1 MSIKYVI
8 KCDDYVLHDSQSQ
21 SLKLGSPKLNLELNK
36 NGTLTFTIYN
46 NHPYY
51 NKINKLKSIIGIYQD
66 NKILFKGRVLDD
78 TMNIYKSRNITVEG
92 IRAYLLDS
100 IYRPFE
106 YQGDIP
112 EFLESIIESHNSQV
126 EDFQKF
132 KLGNITVTDPNNYI
146 NRSSIEYLTSLE
158 VIESRLI
165 KTHGGYLT
173 IRFEDDG
180 NYLDYLND
188 FPYTSTQVIEFAVNL
203 DNLSQKIDG
212 TSIKTGIIP
221 LGAKLQDSEGNDTD
235 ERLTIKS
242 VNNDKD
248 YLIDEESA
256 SLYGKIFEV
265 VTWDD
270 ITLPQ
275 NLLTKAQE
283 YLADNIMF
291 LITLD
296 VSAIDLSTLNKDIN
310 SFRLG
315 EYVRVKSSTHN
326 INKIYLLKKL
336 SIDIENPSK
345 TQIQLGDSFKS
356 LTDISI
362 GQNSTS
368 NDLIT
373 RVGTIETHYVP
384 NKELTG
390 IVNEKVETNSFIQ
403 QLPENILFQVSEN
416 YTKKSDFNEYQN
428 QVSTR
433 FSQTKDDFT
442 MQFTEIISQ
451 INGMD
456 GETKQQFNEI
466 VKYIRFVDGN
476 IILGQVD
483 NPLLLKISNNRISF
497 ISNNMEIAYMSGG
510 RLYIT
515 DGEFLNSLQLGN
527 FTFEPRTNGNLSFYK
542 NRR

>member
-1 MSIKYVI
+1 MKYVI
-8 KCDDYVLHDSQSQ
+8 KCDDYVLHDSQNQ
-21 SLKLGSPKLNLELNK
+21 ILKVGNPKLSLELNK
-36 NGTLTFTIYN
+36 NGTLTFTIHN

-51 NKINKLKSIIGIYQD
+51 DKINKLRSVISVYQD
-66 NKILFKGRVLDD
+66 NKIMFKGRVLDD
-78 TMNIYKSRNITVEG
+78 TMSIYKSRKITVEG

-112 EFLESIIESHNSQV
+112 EFLESIINSHNSQV

-132 KLGNITVTDPNNYI
+132 KIGNITVTDPNHYI
-146 NRSSIEYLTSLE
+146 NRSSINYLTSLE

-165 KTHGGYLT
+165 ETHGGYL
-173 IRFEDDG
+173 IVRFEADG
-180 NYLDYLND
+180 NYLDYLSD
-188 FPYTSTQVIEFAVNL
+188 FPYTSTQIIEFAVNL
-203 DNLSQKIDG
+203 ADLSQKIDG

-221 LGAKLQDSEGNDTD
+221 LGAKLQDSEGNETD

-242 VNNDKD
+242 VNDDKD
-248 YLIDEESA
+248 YLIDEETSK
-256 SLYGKIFEV
+256 LYGKIFEV

-270 ITLPQ
+270 VTLPQ
-275 NLLTKAQE
+275 NLLAKAKQ

-291 LITLD
+291 LITID
-296 VSAIDLSTLNKDIN
+296 VSAIDLSTLNKNVN

-315 EYVRVKSSTHN
+315 EYVRIKSKPHD

-336 SIDIENPSK
+336 NIDIENPAN
-345 TQIQLGDSFKS
+345 TQIQLGYSFKS

-362 GQNSTS
+362 NQSS
-368 NDLIT
+368 RADDLIT
-373 RVGTIETHYVP
+373 RIGTIETHYVP

-403 QLPENILFQVSEN
+403 QMPENILLQVSNN
-416 YTKKSDFNEYQN
+416 YTKQSDFEEYK
-428 QVSTR
+428 
-433 FSQTKDDFT
+433 SQINTQFIQTANDFT
-442 MQFTEIISQ
+442 MQFTELISQ
-451 INGMD
+451 INGLD

-466 VKYIRFVDGN
+466 IKYIRFVDGS
-476 IILGQVD
+476 IILGQVN
-483 NPLLLKISNNRISF
+483 NPLLLKISNDRISF
-497 ISNNMEIAYMSGG
+497 ISNNLEIAYMSGG
-510 RLYIT
+510 KLYIT

>member
-1 MSIKYVI
+1 MKYVI
-8 KCDDYVLHDSQSQ
+8 KCDDYVLHDSQNQ
-21 SLKLGSPKLNLELNK
+21 ILKVGNPKLSLELNK

-51 NKINKLKSIIGIYQD
+51 EKISKLKSIISVYQD
-66 NKILFKGRVLDD
+66 NKIMFKGRVLDD
-78 TMNIYKSRNITVEG
+78 TMSIYKSRKITVEG

-112 EFLESIIESHNSQV
+112 EFLESIINSHNSQV

-165 KTHGGYLT
+165 KTHGGYL
-173 IRFEDDG
+173 IVRYENDG
-180 NYLDYLND
+180 NYLDYLSD

-203 DNLSQKIDG
+203 ADLSQKVDG
-212 TSIKTGIIP
+212 TSIKTGII

-242 VNNDKD
+242 VNDDKD
-248 YLIDEESA
+248 FLIDEETSKI
-256 SLYGKIFEV
+256 YGKIFEV

-270 ITLPQ
+270 VTLPQ
-275 NLLTKAQE
+275 NLLAKAKQ

-291 LITLD
+291 LITID
-296 VSAIDLSTLNKDIN
+296 VSAIDLSTLNKNVN

-315 EYVRVKSSTHN
+315 EYVRIKSNPHE

-336 SIDIENPSK
+336 SIDIENPANNK
-345 TQIQLGDSFKS
+345 IQLGDSFKS

-362 GQNSTS
+362 GQSSTS

-373 RVGTIETHYVP
+373 RIGTIETHYVP

-403 QLPENILFQVSEN
+403 QMPENILFQVSEN
-416 YTKKSDFNEYQN
+416 YTKQSDFSEYQK
-428 QVSTR
+428 QVSTQ
-433 FSQTKDDFT
+433 FNQTANDFT
-442 MQFTEIISQ
+442 MQFTELISQ
-451 INGMD
+451 INGLD
-456 GETKQQFNEI
+456 DETKEQFNEI
-466 VKYIRFVDGN
+466 VKYIRFVDGS

-483 NPLLLKISNNRISF
+483 NPLLLKISNDRISF
-497 ISNNMEIAYMSGG
+497 ISNNLEIAYMSGG
-510 RLYIT
+510 KLYIT

-527 FTFEPRTNGNLSFYK
+527 FTFEPRSNGNLSFYK

>member
-1 MSIKYVI
+1 MRYVI
-8 KCDDYVLHDSQSQ
+8 KCDDYVLHDSRSQ
-21 SLKLGSPKLNLELNK
+21 TLKLSSPKLNLELNK

-51 NKINKLKSIIGIYQD
+51 EKINKLKSVISVYQD
-66 NKILFKGRVLDD
+66 NKILFKGRILDD
-78 TMNIYKSRNITVEG
+78 TMNIYKSKNVTVEG

-100 IYRPFE
+100 VYRPFE

-165 KTHGGYLT
+165 KTHGGYL
-173 IRFEDDG
+173 IVRYEDDG
-180 NYLDYLND
+180 NYLDYLSD
-188 FPYTSTQVIEFAVNL
+188 FPYTSTQIVEFSVNIA
-203 DNLSQKIDG
+203 DLSQKVDG
-212 TSIKTGIIP
+212 TSIKTGVIP

-248 YLIDEESA
+248 YLIDEES
-256 SLYGKIFEV
+256 SKLYGKIFEV

-270 ITLPQ
+270 VTLPQ
-275 NLLTKAQE
+275 NLLTKAQR

-291 LITLD
+291 LLTLD

-315 EYVRVKSSTHN
+315 EYIRIKSSPHD

-336 SIDIENPSK
+336 SIDIENPAK

-356 LTDISI
+356 LTDISV
-362 GQNSTS
+362 GQSSTS

-373 RVGTIETHYVP
+373 RIGTIETHYVP

-390 IVNEKVETNSFIQ
+390 IVNEKVETNSFIRQ
-403 QLPENILFQVSEN
+403 MPENILFQVSEN
-416 YTKKSDFNEYQN
+416 YTKQSDFNEYQN
-428 QVSTR
+428 KVSTQ
-433 FSQTKDDFT
+433 FLQTKNDFT
-442 MQFTEIISQ
+442 MQFTELISQ

-466 VKYIRFVDGN
+466 IKYIRFVDGS

-483 NPLLLKISNNRISF
+483 NSLLLKISNDRISF
-497 ISNNMEIAYMSGG
+497 ISNNLEIAYMSGG

-527 FTFEPRTNGNLSFYK
+527 FTFEPRSNGNLSFYK

>member
-1 MSIKYVI
+1 MKYVI
-8 KCDDYVLHDSQSQ
+8 KCDDYVLHDSQNQ
-21 SLKLGSPKLNLELNK
+21 ILKVSNPKLSLELNK
-36 NGTLTFTIYN
+36 NGTLTFTMYN

-51 NKINKLKSIIGIYQD
+51 DKINKLRSVISVYQD

-78 TMNIYKSRNITVEG
+78 TTSIYKSRKITVEG

-112 EFLESIIESHNSQV
+112 EFLESIIDSHNSQV

-132 KLGNITVTDPNNYI
+132 KIGNITVTDPNHYI
-146 NRSSIEYLTSLE
+146 NRSSINYLTSLE

-165 KTHGGYLT
+165 ETHGGYL
-173 IRFEDDG
+173 IVRFEADG
-180 NYLDYLND
+180 NYLDYLSD
-188 FPYTSTQVIEFAVNL
+188 FPYTSTQIIEFAVNL
-203 DNLSQKIDG
+203 ADLSQKVDG

-242 VNNDKD
+242 VNDDKD
-248 YLIDEESA
+248 YLIDEETSK
-256 SLYGKIFEV
+256 LYGKIFEV

-270 ITLPQ
+270 VTLPQ
-275 NLLTKAQE
+275 NLLAKAKQ

-291 LITLD
+291 LITID
-296 VSAIDLSTLNKDIN
+296 VSAIDLSTLNKNVN

-315 EYVRVKSSTHN
+315 EYVRIKSKPHD

-336 SIDIENPSK
+336 SIDIENPAN
-345 TQIQLGDSFKS
+345 TQIQLGYSFKS

-362 GQNSTS
+362 NESS
-368 NDLIT
+368 RADDLIT
-373 RVGTIETHYVP
+373 RIGTIETHYVP

-416 YTKKSDFNEYQN
+416 YTKKSDFSEYQN
-428 QVSTR
+428 QVNTQ
-433 FSQTKDDFT
+433 FNQTANAFT
-442 MQFTEIISQ
+442 MQFTELISQ
-451 INGMD
+451 INGLD

-466 VKYIRFVDGN
+466 IKYIRFVDGS

-483 NPLLLKISNNRISF
+483 NPLLLKISNDRISF
-497 ISNNMEIAYMSGG
+497 ISNNLEVAYMSGG
-510 RLYIT
+510 KLYIT

>member
-1 MSIKYVI
+1 MRYII
-8 KCDDYVLHDSQSQ
+8 KCDDYVLHDSKNQI
-21 SLKLGSPKLNLELNK
+21 LKVGNPKLNLELNK

-51 NKINKLKSIIGIYQD
+51 EKISKLKSIISVYQD

-78 TMNIYKSRNITVEG
+78 TINIYKSRKITVEG

-100 IYRPFE
+100 IYRPFT

-112 EFLESIIESHNSQV
+112 EFLESIIDSHNSQV
-126 EDFQKF
+126 ENFQKF

-165 KTHGGYLT
+165 DTHGGYL
-173 IRFEDDG
+173 IVRYEEDG
-180 NYLDYLND
+180 NYLDYLSD

-203 DNLSQKIDG
+203 ANLSQKVDG

-221 LGAKLQDSEGNDTD
+221 LGVKLQDSEGNDTD

-242 VNNDKD
+242 VNDDKD
-248 YLIDEESA
+248 YLIDEETA
-256 SLYGKIFEV
+256 KIYGKIFEV

-270 ITLPQ
+270 VTLPQ
-275 NLLTKAQE
+275 NLLTKAKQ

-291 LITLD
+291 LITID
-296 VSAIDLSTLNKDIN
+296 VSAIDLGTLNKDIN

-315 EYVRVKSSTHN
+315 QYVRIKSNPHN
-326 INKIYLLKKL
+326 IDKIYLLKKL
-336 SIDIENPSK
+336 SIDIENPAK
-345 TQIQLGDSFKS
+345 TQIQLGSSFKS
-356 LTDISI
+356 LTDVSV
-362 GQNSTS
+362 GQSGIA

-384 NKELTG
+384 NQEMSG
-390 IVNEKVETNSFIQ
+390 IVNEKIETSSFIS
-403 QLPENILFQVSEN
+403 QLPENIMLQVSQN
-416 YTKKSDFNEYQN
+416 YIKQSDFTQYQS
-428 QVSTR
+428 QVS
-433 FSQTKDDFT
+433 SQFTQTANDFT

-451 INGMD
+451 MD
-456 GETKQQFNEI
+456 GLDSETKQQFNEI
-466 VKYIRFVDGN
+466 IKYIRFVDGN
-476 IILGQVD
+476 IILGQAG
-483 NPLLLKISNNRISF
+483 NPLLLKISNDRISF
-497 ISNNMEIAYMSGG
+497 ISNNLEIAYMSEGK
-510 RLYIT
+510 LYIK

-527 FTFEPRTNGNLSFYK
+527 FTFEPRNNGNLSFYK
-542 NRR
+542 NRG

>member
-1 MSIKYVI
+1 MKYVI

-21 SLKLGSPKLNLELNK
+21 ILKVGNPKLNLELNK

-51 NKINKLKSIIGIYQD
+51 EKISKLKSIISVYQD
-66 NKILFKGRVLDD
+66 NKIIFKGRVLDD

-92 IRAYLLDS
+92 VRAYLLDS
-100 IYRPFE
+100 IYRPFD

-132 KLGNITVTDPNNYI
+132 KIGNITVTDPNNYI
-146 NRSSIEYLTSLE
+146 NRSSINYLTSLE

-165 KTHGGYLT
+165 ETHGGYLV
-173 IRFEDDG
+173 IRFENDG
-180 NYLDYLND
+180 NYLDYLSD

-203 DNLSQKIDG
+203 ADLSQKIDG

-242 VNNDKD
+242 VNDYKD
-248 YLIDEESA
+248 YLIDEETSKI
-256 SLYGKIFEV
+256 YGKIFEV

-270 ITLPQ
+270 VTLPQ
-275 NLLTKAQE
+275 NLLAKAKQ

-291 LITLD
+291 LITID

-315 EYVRVKSSTHN
+315 EYVRIKSNPHE

-336 SIDIENPSK
+336 SIDIENPANNK
-345 TQIQLGDSFKS
+345 IQLGDSFKS

-362 GQNSTS
+362 NQSS
-368 NDLIT
+368 RADDLIT
-373 RVGTIETHYVP
+373 RIGTIETHYVP

-416 YTKKSDFNEYQN
+416 YTKKSDFSEYQN
-428 QVSTR
+428 QVSTQ
-433 FSQTKDDFT
+433 FSQTKNDFT
-442 MQFTEIISQ
+442 MQFTELISQ
-451 INGMD
+451 INGLD

-466 VKYIRFVDGN
+466 IKYIRFVDGS

-483 NPLLLKISNNRISF
+483 NPLLLKISNDRISF
-497 ISNNMEIAYMSGG
+497 ISNNLEIAYMSGG
-510 RLYIT
+510 KLYIT

>member
-1 MSIKYVI
+1 MRYII
-8 KCDDYVLHDSQSQ
+8 KCDDCILHDSKNQI
-21 SLKLGSPKLNLELNK
+21 LKVGNPKLTLELNK

-46 NHPYY
+46 NHPYFE
-51 NKINKLKSIIGIYQD
+51 KINKLKSIISVYQD
-66 NKILFKGRVLDD
+66 NVIIFKGRVLDD

-92 IRAYLLDS
+92 VRAYLLDS

-106 YQGDIP
+106 YQGDIS
-112 EFLESIIESHNSQV
+112 EFLESIINSHNSQV
-126 EDFQKF
+126 NDFQKF
-132 KLGNITVTDPNNYI
+132 KLGNVTVTDPNNYI
-146 NRSSIEYLTSLE
+146 NRSSIEYLTSFE

-165 KTHGGYLT
+165 KTHGGYLVV
-173 IRFEDDG
+173 RLENDG
-180 NYLDYLND
+180 NYLDYLSD
-188 FPYTSTQVIEFAVNL
+188 FPYTSTQTIEFAVNL
-203 DNLSQKIDG
+203 NDLTQKIDG
-212 TSIKTGIIP
+212 SNIKTGIIP
-221 LGAKLQDSEGNDTD
+221 LGAKLQDSEGNETD

-242 VNNDKD
+242 INDNKD
-248 YLIDEESA
+248 YLIDEEAA

-265 VTWDD
+265 VIWED

-275 NLLTKAQE
+275 NLLKKAEE

-291 LITLD
+291 EVSLD

-315 EYVRVKSSTHN
+315 EYIRIKSTTHK
-326 INKIYLLKKL
+326 INKTYLLKKL

-362 GQNSTS
+362 GQSSTS

-373 RVGTIETHYVP
+373 RVDTIETHYVP

-403 QLPENILFQVSEN
+403 QMPENILFQVSEN
-416 YTKKSDFNEYQN
+416 YTKQSDFNEYQS

-433 FSQTKDDFT
+433 FNQTKDDFT
-442 MQFTEIISQ
+442 MQFTQIISQ
-451 INGMD
+451 INGID

-466 VKYIRFVDGN
+466 IKYIRFVDGN

-483 NPLLLKISNNRISF
+483 NPLLLKISNDRISF
-497 ISNNMEIAYMSGG
+497 VSNNMEIAYMSGG

-527 FTFEPRTNGNLSFYK
+527 FTFSPRSNGNLSFYK

>member
-1 MSIKYVI
+1 MRYII
-8 KCDDYVLHDSQSQ
+8 KCDDYILHDSKNQI
-21 SLKLGSPKLNLELNK
+21 LKVGNPKLTLELNK

-46 NHPYY
+46 NHPYFE
-51 NKINKLKSIIGIYQD
+51 KINKLKSIISVYQD
-66 NKILFKGRVLDD
+66 NVIIFKGRVLDD

-106 YQGDIP
+106 YQGDIS
-112 EFLESIIESHNSQV
+112 EFLESIINSHNSQV
-126 EDFQKF
+126 NDFQKF
-132 KLGNITVTDPNNYI
+132 KLGNVTVTDPNNYI
-146 NRSSIEYLTSLE
+146 NRSSIEYLTSFE

-165 KTHGGYLT
+165 KTHGGYLVV
-173 IRFEDDG
+173 RFENDG
-180 NYLDYLND
+180 NYLDYLSD
-188 FPYTSTQVIEFAVNL
+188 FPYTSTQTIEFAVNL
-203 DNLSQKIDG
+203 NDLTQKIDG
-212 TSIKTGIIP
+212 SNIKTGIIP
-221 LGAKLQDSEGNDTD
+221 LGAKLQDSEGNETD

-242 VNNDKD
+242 INDNKD
-248 YLIDEESA
+248 YLIDEEAA

-265 VTWDD
+265 VIWED

-275 NLLTKAQE
+275 NLLKKAEE

-483 NPLLLKISNNRISF
+483 NSLLLKISNDRISF
-497 ISNNMEIAYMSGG
+497 ISNNLEIAYMSGG

-542 NRR
+542 NKK

>member
-451 INGMD
+451 INGID

-483 NPLLLKISNNRISF
+483 NPLLLKISNDRISF
-497 ISNNMEIAYMSGG
+497 ISNNMEIAFMSGG